1 MGEQL
6 NYKNF
11 NSIQLMLA
19 SPEDVKNWSYGEVK
33 KPETINY
40 RTFKA
45 EKDGL
50 FCEKIFGPIKD
61 YECNCGRYK
70 YPRHEGVVCERCG
83 VEVTKKE
90 VRRER
95 MGHIELAVPV
105 AHIWYVRQPPSMI
118 GKVLNLKRKYVEE
131 IAYYA
136 SYIITG
142 IENDI
147 FADIKLIDNKKI
159 ASHDVEAFNERRY
172 ISVINAETYNKIQAI
187 LKELKELY
195 GDFRKSFISGDIM
208 FFKTFVNEVYKEP
221 LYRELQ
227 RKIAENIYNADKF
240 NSLYDL
246 WANKFNEIEGYLDV
260 IESNLKVIDETEAG
274 KSDIFTEYFENVVD
288 CWEVDDYSG
297 LIENTQKVLEN
308 TEDKKITKSFEDIL
322 NICNKIVAV
331 EEKLRESINGKIK
344 ALIKE
349 TEKNLKV
356 EPALKG
362 EIGGEGLYSLLK
374 DEFNPKKIAASI
386 RKKLKLKKTGKGKS
400 RRLRKR
406 LKIVEYFINSGN
418 KAEYMMLKRVPVIP
432 PDLRPLVPLKGGKFA
447 SSDLNDLYR
456 RIINRNKRLKDI
468 IEIGAPD
475 VMLHNEKRL
484 LQESV
489 DTLIQNGVRNK
500 TVRGPGRRPLKS
512 LSENIKGKQGRF
524 RRNLL
529 GKRVDY
535 SGRSVIV
542 VGPNLKLSQCGLP
555 KEMAV
560 ELYKPFILRGLMKK
574 GYAANAKAARRLL
587 EQEVPV
593 VYDILATITK
603 DHPVLLNRAP
613 TLHRLSIQAF
623 EPVLVEGKAI
633 QLHPL
638 VCAGFNADFDGD
650 QMAVHVPISPEACME
665 AKLMVMAVNN
675 IISPAHGDN
684 IMTSSQDM
692 VMGCN
697 YITREKRGVKGE
709 GMIFSNRKEVEYAQ
723 QSGTVD
729 INARIKVSGL
739 NKIREDGVSRADLRN
754 PDKWKDYTTVGR
766 VIFNELLPEGFEFL
780 NEKITKKILNQQVAK
795 CFWEFS
801 KYETVK
807 FLDRIKKF
815 GFKCATT
822 SGISLSIDDME
833 IPEYKKLA
841 IEEAEKKV
849 EKILE
854 NYHKGYITTAEKSNG
869 IIDIWSQVTDRVA
882 DAMIGEIEAKNS
894 ESYDPANPKFNPL
907 QLMASSGARGSIDQ
921 VRQLAGVRGLMSRS
935 GTGGSGEV
943 IEQPIKSNFREG
955 LSVFEYYISTHGGR
969 KGLTDTALKT
979 AEAGHLTRRLIDV
992 THNVIITEEDCNTVR
1007 GINVSAIRDTET
1019 NEEIEG
1025 LADRI
1030 YGRITLSSIADP
1042 LTDEV
1047 IIKEGE
1053 LISREVAE
1061 RIVSSEI
1068 TGIRVRS
1075 PITCESKNGIC
1086 RKCYGADLSTGSLA
1100 RVGMAVGIIA
1110 AQSIGEPGTQL
1121 TLRTFHVGGTASNI
1135 SQAREIR
1142 AEIEGLI
1149 RFEDI
1154 KTITDESNRIIN
1166 ISRKGKI
1173 EIKGKQEGEV
1183 RKDNY
1188 DVRYGAVLHK
1198 KASKTG
1204 VKVKKG
1210 EIIAEWEPFST
1221 PIIAE
1226 QSGTVKYVDIEKGI
1240 NAREEI
1246 NQKTGRTELV
1256 IVPYIGGAK
1265 GSKKN
1270 YYPHIALKNKKGEI
1284 KKYPL
1289 QIDALLTA
1297 TIEEIDKGKKVKIGE
1312 ELARIPLKEIK
1323 TRDITSGLPRVI
1335 ELFEARPPKNSAVVS
1350 EIEGRVSL
1358 GHGEKKTSGAL
1369 MVTVTPPKGEGL
1381 AKTYKIPPGKH
1392 LEVIDG
1398 SQVRDGDALTDGAV
1412 DTHDI
1417 LDVKGYKAVQE
1428 FLVNEIQSV
1437 YRLQGVDVNDK
1448 HIEIVIRQMLSF
1460 VQITASGNT
1469 TFQEKEVVKKTVVD
1483 RCNKELGPDKEPA
1496 RYQPKLLGISKA
1508 SLNSE
1513 SFISAAS
1520 FERTTKVLTQAAVSG
1535 QVDYLRGL
1543 KENVI
1548 VGKLIPVGTGQLK
1561 EEA

>member
-1 MGEQL
+1 
-6 NYKNF
+6 
-11 NSIQLMLA
+11 
-19 SPEDVKNWSYGEVK
+19 
-33 KPETINY
+33 
-40 RTFKA
+40 
-45 EKDGL
+45 
-50 FCEKIFGPIKD
+50 
-61 YECNCGRYK
+61 
-70 YPRHEGVVCERCG
+70 
-83 VEVTKKE
+83 
-90 VRRER
+90 
-95 MGHIELAVPV
+95 
-105 AHIWYVRQPPSMI
+105 
-118 GKVLNLKRKYVEE
+118 
-131 IAYYA
+131 
-136 SYIITG
+136 
-142 IENDI
+142 
-147 FADIKLIDNKKI
+147 
-159 ASHDVEAFNERRY
+159 
-172 ISVINAETYNKIQAI
+172 
-187 LKELKELY
+187 
-195 GDFRKSFISGDIM
+195 
-208 FFKTFVNEVYKEP
+208 
-221 LYRELQ
+221 
-227 RKIAENIYNADKF
+227 
-240 NSLYDL
+240 
-246 WANKFNEIEGYLDV
+246 
-260 IESNLKVIDETEAG
+260 
-274 KSDIFTEYFENVVD
+274 
-288 CWEVDDYSG
+288 
-297 LIENTQKVLEN
+297 
-308 TEDKKITKSFEDIL
+308 
-322 NICNKIVAV
+322 
-331 EEKLRESINGKIK
+331 
-344 ALIKE
+344 
-349 TEKNLKV
+349 
-356 EPALKG
+356 
-362 EIGGEGLYSLLK
+362 
-374 DEFNPKKIAASI
+374 
-386 RKKLKLKKTGKGKS
+386 
-400 RRLRKR
+400 
-406 LKIVEYFINSGN
+406 
-418 KAEYMMLKRVPVIP
+418 
-432 PDLRPLVPLKGGKFA
+432 
-447 SSDLNDLYR
+447 DLNDLYR
-456 RIINRNKRLKDI
+456 RIINRNNRLKDI

-555 KEMAV
+555 KEMAL
-560 ELYKPFILRGLMKK
+560 ELYKPFVLRGLMKK

-593 VYDILATITK
+593 VYDILDPIIK

-638 VCAGFNADFDGD
+638 ACAGFNADFDGD

-684 IMTSSQDM
+684 IMAPSQDM

-697 YITREKRGVKGE
+697 YITREKRGVKGD
-709 GMIFSNRKEVEYAQ
+709 GMIFADTKEVEYSQ
-723 QSGTVD
+723 QSGIVD
-729 INARIKVSGL
+729 INARIKVKGI
-739 NKIREDGVSRADLRN
+739 NKIQEKGLSKKDFRN
-754 PDKWKDYTTVGR
+754 PDKWEDYTTAGR
-766 VIFNELLPEGFEFL
+766 VIFNQLFLDGSEFL
-780 NEKITKKILNQQVAK
+780 NVEVTKKVLNQQVAK
-795 CFWEFS
+795 CFWQHS

-815 GFKCATT
+815 GFKYATT

-833 IPEYKKLA
+833 IPEYKKAA

-849 EKILE
+849 DKILE
-854 NYHKGYITTAEKSNG
+854 NFHKGYITAAEKSNG

-882 DAMIGEIEAKNS
+882 DAMIDEIEEQNKK
-894 ESYDPANPKFNPL
+894 SYDPGKPKFNPL

-921 VRQLAGVRGLMSRS
+921 IRQLAGMRGLMSRS
-935 GTGGSGEV
+935 GIGGSGEV

-979 AEAGHLTRRLIDV
+979 AEAGHLTRRLVDV
-992 THNVIITEEDCNTVR
+992 AHNVIIVEEDCKTVR

-1019 NEEIEG
+1019 NEEIEN
-1025 LADRI
+1025 LSDRI
-1030 YGRITLSSIADP
+1030 YGRVSLMPIADP
-1042 LTDEV
+1042 VTDE
-1047 IIKEGE
+1047 IIVKEGE
-1053 LISREVAE
+1053 LISRAMADK
-1061 RIVSSEI
+1061 IVRSEI
-1068 TGIRVRS
+1068 TVIRVRS

-1086 RKCYGADLSTGSLA
+1086 RKCYGADLSSGNLA
-1100 RVGMAVGIIA
+1100 RVGMAVGVIA

-1142 AEIEGLI
+1142 AEIDG
-1149 RFEDI
+1149 RVRYEDI
-1154 KTITDESNRIIN
+1154 ETIQDQKGRKIN

-1173 EIKGKQEGEV
+1173 EIKGKLDGEPH
-1183 RKDNY
+1183 KDLY

-1198 KASKTG
+1198 KAGKSG

-1210 EIIAEWEPFST
+1210 DMIAEWEPFST

-1226 QSGTVKYVDIEKGI
+1226 ESGTVKYVDIVRGI
-1240 NAREEI
+1240 NAREEV
-1246 NQKTGRTELV
+1246 NQKTGRAELV

-1265 GSKKN
+1265 GGKKN
-1270 YYPHIALKNKKGEI
+1270 FYPHIELKTKKGKI

-1297 TIEEIDKGKKVKIGE
+1297 SKEAIEKGQKVKAGE
-1312 ELARIPLKEIK
+1312 ELARVPLKEIK

-1335 ELFEARPPKNSAVVS
+1335 ELFESRPPKNSAVVT
-1350 EIEGRVSL
+1350 EIEGTVSI
-1358 GHGEKKTSGAL
+1358 GQDTKHTSGAL
-1369 MVTVTPPKGEGL
+1369 TVTISPPEKEGVS
-1381 AKTYKIPPGKH
+1381 KTYKIPPGKH

-1398 SQVRDGDALTDGAV
+1398 TQVEAGDALTDGTV

-1417 LDVKGYKAVQE
+1417 LDIKGYRAVQE

-1448 HIEIVIRQMLSF
+1448 HIEIIIRQMLSF
-1460 VQITASGNT
+1460 VQITASGDT
-1469 TFQEKEVVKKTVVD
+1469 TFQEKEVVKKTVIDQV
-1483 RCNKELGPDKEPA
+1483 NKELGPDKEPA
-1496 RYQPKLLGISKA
+1496 RYKPKLLGISKA

-1520 FERTTKVLTQAAVSG
+1520 FERTTKVLTQAAVSE

-1561 EEA
+1561 EES